1 MKKKATAL
9 LMALL
14 TVFSILPLSGCGDG
28 DDVDNTPNYPVE
40 VGGVKFV
47 GAPSK
52 VVCYSSTLIGI
63 IYAMGYEK
71 QLFGRTANCDY
82 KEADDLKACGTPDN
96 PSVDLLF
103 GNNVDL
109 VIADDTI
116 AAKSVKSIQ
125 EKGIPVVVIP
135 RATGRASMVEMYGAL
150 GACFKGGNTGYNKGC
165 QIANDLFAQLDDI
178 SRLVETE
185 APWNTC
191 VILSSDLTEF
201 ATGDTLVSAVLELT
215 GGFNVARDSM
225 QGEYALSDLM
235 RSDPDVIIS
244 KEIPVN
250 DVVPE
255 EPLEPFDGESN
266 VGQPPTGSNVSVTP
280 APRVSNIPLPTGS
293 NVKVPRVKEGDP
305 YPDAF
310 DNKNDYKEIEKEVP
324 EAPVATPEEP
334 KPQTPAGGVPPRKKA
349 STDPTSSNRGIAV
362 PPPPSCR
369 PLPRVPSRDSAPTVS
384 TAPSTAPWPA
394 PRTLLSTIRSWLRP
408 ATLPPLPS
416 CSKSTRAAATRL
428 LPTRL
433 CLK

>member
-235 RSDPDVIIS
+235 RSDPDVIIAPPGVEMRLRAKS
-244 KEIPVN
+244 SLVGIPALDNFRVYAM
-250 DVVPE
+250 DMTVFDDQYQGVIKGAWRMAKILHPDIITDDIIPECMIEPE
-255 EPLEPFDGESN
+255 E
-266 VGQPPTGSNVSVTP
+266 
-280 APRVSNIPLPTGS
+280 
-293 NVKVPRVKEGDP
+293 
-305 YPDAF
+305 
-310 DNKNDYKEIEKEVP
+310 
-324 EAPVATPEEP
+324 EED
-334 KPQTPAGGVPPRKKA
+334 VFL
-349 STDPTSSNRGIAV
+349 D
-362 PPPPSCR
+362 
-369 PLPRVPSRDSAPTVS
+369 
-384 TAPSTAPWPA
+384 
-394 PRTLLSTIRSWLRP
+394 
-408 ATLPPLPS
+408 
-416 CSKSTRAAATRL
+416 
-428 LPTRL
+428 
-433 CLK
+433 